1 MAAVGAQVD
10 RTVLEERIAA
20 EAERD
25 LDRAAFIM
33 QPGVVRVRADG
44 EHVAAD
50 LRPLVMIV
58 PPIHVAHARMAVA
71 GVHRG
76 AELLDQRLVLGG
88 YEVVNSWLAPGGGE
102 LLIDA
107 AVELLEELKSS
118 EK

>member
-1 MAAVGAQVD
+1 
-10 RTVLEERIAA
+10 
-20 EAERD
+20 
-25 LDRAAFIM
+25 
-33 QPGVVRVRADG
+33 
-44 EHVAAD
+44 
-50 LRPLVMIV
+50 
-58 PPIHVAHARMAVA
+58 MAVA